1 MLSEL
6 IAYSFGKR
14 RARKQQE
21 RVLES
26 LLLEEEED
34 MSSQSVQNWSSFD
47 QDTRTFEQLLEE
59 AREHRA
65 NKDNQ

>member
-21 RVLES
+21 QLIES
-26 LLLEEEED
+26 LLSEEEES
-34 MSSQSVQNWSSFD
+34 MSSQSIQNWSSFD
-47 QDTRTFEQLLEE
+47 QDTRTFEQLLQE
-59 AREHRA
+59 ARENSA
-65 NKDNQ
+65 NKNN

>member
-21 RVLES
+21 QIIES
-26 LLLEEEED
+26 LLLEEEES
-34 MSSQSVQNWSSFD
+34 MPSQSLQNWSSFD
-47 QDTRTFEQLLEE
+47 QDTRTFEQLLQE
-59 AREHRA
+59 ARENSA

>member
-21 RVLES
+21 QIIES
-26 LLLEEEED
+26 LLLEEEES
-34 MSSQSVQNWSSFD
+34 MPSQSIQNWSSFD
-47 QDTRTFEQLLEE
+47 QDTRTLEQLLQE
-59 AREHRA
+59 ARENSA
-65 NKDNQ
+65 NKNNQ

>member
-14 RARKQQE
+14 RALKQQE
-21 RVLES
+21 QIIEG
-26 LLLEEEED
+26 LLLEEEES
-34 MSSQSVQNWSSFD
+34 MPSQSIQNWSAFD
-47 QDTRTFEQLLEE
+47 QDTRTLEQLLQE
-59 AREHRA
+59 AKENSA

>member
-14 RARKQQE
+14 RARRQQE

-26 LLLEEEED
+26 LLLEQEED

-47 QDTRTFEQLLEE
+47 QDTRSFEQLLQE
-59 AREHRA
+59 AKEHRA

>member
-47 QDTRTFEQLLEE
+47 QDTRSFEQLLQE
-59 AREHRA
+59 AKEHRA
-65 NKDNQ
+65 NKNNQ

>member
-21 RVLES
+21 QLIES
-26 LLLEEEED
+26 LLSEEEES
-34 MSSQSVQNWSSFD
+34 MSSQSIQNWSSFD
-47 QDTRTFEQLLEE
+47 QDTRTFEQLLQE

>member
-26 LLLEEEED
+26 LLLEQEED

-47 QDTRTFEQLLEE
+47 QDTRSFEQLLQE
-59 AREHRA
+59 AKEHSA

>member
-26 LLLEEEED
+26 LLLEKEED

-47 QDTRTFEQLLEE
+47 QDTRSFEQLLEE
-59 AREHRA
+59 AREHRV

>member
-21 RVLES
+21 QLIES
-26 LLLEEEED
+26 LLSEEEEN
-34 MSSQSVQNWSSFD
+34 MSSQSTQNWSSFD
-47 QDTRTFEQLLEE
+47 QDTRNFEQLLQE
-59 AREHRA
+59 ARENSA
-65 NKDNQ
+65 NKNNQ